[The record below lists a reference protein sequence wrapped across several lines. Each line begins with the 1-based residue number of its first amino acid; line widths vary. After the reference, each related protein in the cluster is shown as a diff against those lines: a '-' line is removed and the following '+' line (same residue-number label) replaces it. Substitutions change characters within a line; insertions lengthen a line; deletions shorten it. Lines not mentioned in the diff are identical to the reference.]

1 MVAGQLGL
9 LPGVGVGMETP
20 HDRPRCQWGAGYG
33 GRSEYKYRSVRKQ
46 QQKHKPKQSQKAYG
60 GPCGAE

>member
-1 MVAGQLGL
+1 MVVGQLGL

-20 HDRPRCQWGAGYG
+20 HDRPRCQRGAGYG

-46 QQKHKPKQSQKAYG
+46 QQKHKP
-60 GPCGAE
+60 